1 MNHESRIC
9 DLNGTGDVD
18 LNKNHTL
25 FHPTALRQ
33 MTEKE
38 RKQAE
43 EEIKE
48 SGESLA
54 RAQEIAHVGS
64 WELDLVKDELVW
76 SDEIY
81 RIFGLNP
88 QEFGAT
94 YEAFLKSVHPDDV
107 KMVNEAY
114 TDSVESKTPY
124 DVVHRILRPDGEV
137 RFVHEKSVDVY
148 DETGKTIRSVGTVQ
162 DITERVQTE
171 ERLKCLNESLKQR
184 TLELARSNKD
194 LEQFVYIASHDL
206 QEPLRTISNYT
217 KLLQRRYDDKFD
229 SDAKEFMD
237 FIIDGSTRMQ
247 HLIQDILEFSRIDR
261 KEKEIKPADTL
272 RALKKA
278 ISNLNA
284 VIEKSQTSLTYDDL
298 PEVMAD
304 ESQLVRLF
312 QNLLDNA
319 IKFQDGRPPSI
330 HVFAERLNGEC
341 LVAVRDKGIGFNP
354 KYAERIFTIF
364 QRLHRDEYAGTG
376 LGLAISRRIVE
387 RHGGQIWAESKPGS
401 GSTFY
406 FTLPCND
413 QDSGEA
419 RK

>member
-9 DLNGTGDVD
+9 DLSEMGDVD
-18 LNKNHTL
+18 LIKNHTL

-43 EEIKE
+43 EEIRE

-64 WELDLVKDELVW
+64 WELDLVNDELAW

-94 YEAFLKSVHPDDV
+94 YEGFLKSVHPDDRE
-107 KMVNEAY
+107 MVNKAY

-137 RFVHEKSVDVY
+137 RFVHEKSVDVC
-148 DETGKTIRSVGTVQ
+148 DETGKAIRSVGTVQ

-217 KLLQRRYDDKFD
+217 KLLKRRYDDKFD

-261 KEKEIKPADTL
+261 KGKEIKEADTL

-284 VIEKSQTSLTYDDL
+284 VIEKSRTSLTYNDL

-304 ESQLVRLF
+304 ETQLVRLF

-319 IKFQDGRPPSI
+319 IKFHDGRPPHI
-330 HVFAERLNGEC
+330 RIFAERLRGEC
-341 LVAVRDKGIGFNP
+341 LFAIRDKGIGFNP

-364 QRLHRDEYAGTG
+364 QRLHRDEYPGTG

-387 RHGGQIWAESKPGS
+387 RHGGQIWAESRLGS

-413 QDSGEA
+413 QGHGEA
-419 RK
+419 GE